1 MLKQRYI
8 WIFCCGLL
16 LALLSCSGSSSK
28 KVRKPSLRETYSKKD
43 KAPFGAYMAY
53 QQLQQMF
60 YRNSFIAEKKNI
72 ESSWLN
78 MTDTGCVY
86 ICIAGSL
93 YSTDQ
98 DVNALLQ
105 VVENGND
112 VFLSAN
118 YFESNL
124 LDTLGC
130 KLSSYS
136 WFSSLFQQVA
146 YGNTSVS
153 LAEPLQQNK
162 PAYSYYYTP
171 FGNNFTGFDSRN
183 SKVLGYNENGKPNF
197 IVVFLGNGKLF
208 LHSEPKAFS
217 NYFLLKDNN
226 YEYLRQAFA
235 YCRPYP
241 MHVYWNEYY
250 VNVSSRDAAER
261 RRKESDGG
269 SFSMIFSSPAL
280 TIAFW
285 LSLALLLLY
294 IIYGVKRRQR
304 EVAVVKPNENTTV
317 AFTET
322 IGRLYLQKKDNRNVA
337 QKMITY
343 FHEYLRNNFYLHIG
357 NTYNADFVTTL
368 SRKSGVERDKVE
380 ELLRS
385 MARAHDSKEIDD
397 AQLLSLNRQLQD
409 FYKKVKS

>member
-16 LALLSCSGSSSK
+16 LALLSCSDNRK
-28 KVRKPSLRETYSKKD
+28 KIRKPSLRETYSKKD

-60 YRNSFIAEKKNI
+60 YRNSFIPEKKNI
-72 ESSWLN
+72 ESSWLH

-86 ICIAGSL
+86 ICLANSL

-112 VFLSAN
+112 VFISAAD
-118 YFESNL
+118 FEYNL

-130 KLSSYS
+130 KLFSNS
-136 WFSSLFQQVA
+136 WFNSLFSAVA

-153 LAEPLQQNK
+153 LAGPLQQNK
-162 PAYSYYYTP
+162 PAYSYFYTP
-171 FGNNFTGFDSRN
+171 LSNSFTSFNSRN

-197 IVVFLGNGKLF
+197 IVIFLGNGKLF
-208 LHSEPKAFS
+208 LHCEPRAFS

-226 YEYLRQAFA
+226 YEYLQQAFA

-241 MHVYWNEYY
+241 AHVYWNDYY

-261 RRKESDGG
+261 RRKESNGG

-280 TIAFW
+280 TMAFW
-285 LSLALLLLY
+285 LSIALLLLY
-294 IIYGVKRRQR
+294 ILYGVKRRQR

-322 IGRLYLQKKDNRNVA
+322 IGRLYLQKKDNKNIA

-380 ELLRS
+380 TLLRS
-385 MARAHDSKEIDD
+385 MARAQDSKEIDD
-397 AQLLSLNRQLQD
+397 LQLLSLNTQLQD